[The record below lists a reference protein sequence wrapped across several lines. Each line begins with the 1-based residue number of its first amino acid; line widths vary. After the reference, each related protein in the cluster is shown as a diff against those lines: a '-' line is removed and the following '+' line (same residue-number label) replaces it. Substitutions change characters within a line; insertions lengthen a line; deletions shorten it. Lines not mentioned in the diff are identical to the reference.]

1 MNVTDDTQLMA
12 ANRSFYAAF
21 GRGDYEAMD
30 DLWARNVPVCCVH
43 PGWSP
48 VRGRDKVMS
57 TWRGI
62 LQKPPQPAIQPLGEQ
77 ATVFGTVGM
86 VVGFEAIG
94 DLTLVATNIFVLEHG
109 AWKMVHHQA
118 AITERSPRAPEP
130 TRGPASRL
138 H

>member
-1 MNVTDDTQLMA
+1 LIVSDETQLIS
-12 ANRSFYAAF
+12 ANRSFYTAF
-21 GRGDYEAMD
+21 ARGDFTAMD
-30 DLWARNVPVCCVH
+30 ALWAQSVPVCCVH

-57 TWRGI
+57 TWESI
-62 LQKPPQPAIQPLGEQ
+62 LQHPPQPAIQPLGEQ
-77 ATVFGTVGM
+77 ATIIGNVGM

-94 DLTLVATNIFVLEHG
+94 DVTLVATNIFVLEGG

-118 AITERSPRAPEP
+118 AITERAPRAPEP
-130 TRGPASRL
+130 TRNPGRL

>member
-1 MNVTDDTQLMA
+1 MIVSDKTQLLS
-12 ANRSFYAAF
+12 ANRSFYTAF
-21 GRGDYEAMD
+21 ARGDFAAMD
-30 DLWARNVPVCCVH
+30 VLWAQSVPVCCVH

-57 TWRGI
+57 TWEGI
-62 LQKPPQPAIQPLGEQ
+62 LQQPPQPAIQPLGEQ
-77 ATVFGTVGM
+77 ATIMGNVGM

-94 DLTLVATNIFVLEHG
+94 DVTLVAINIFVLEDG

-118 AITERSPRAPEP
+118 AITERAPRAPEP
-130 TRGPASRL
+130 TRNPGRL